1 MLATENTARLLSRI
15 TLIAQAADEAVEAA
29 GAIEAAAAGRGIDW
43 LPGIRGALQ
52 RIQLECA
59 DLTYALHELRTA
71 LPSSETLQPRLLD

>member
-1 MLATENTARLLSRI
+1 MLATENTARLLTRVI
-15 TLIAQAADEAVEAA
+15 LIAQAADEVE
-29 GAIEAAAAGRGIDW
+29 AAGRGIDW
-43 LPGIRGALQ
+43 LPGIRSALQ